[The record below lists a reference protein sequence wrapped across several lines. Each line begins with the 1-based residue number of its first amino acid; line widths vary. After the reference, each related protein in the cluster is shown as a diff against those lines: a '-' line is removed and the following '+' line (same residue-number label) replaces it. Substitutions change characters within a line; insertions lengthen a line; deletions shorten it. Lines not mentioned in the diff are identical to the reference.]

1 MRRAHG
7 TPATQHPDLLVGI
20 AGADDAGVMRITD
33 SVALVQTVD
42 FFTPIVD
49 DAELWGRIA
58 AANALSDIY
67 AMGGTPLTAL
77 QLLSWPR
84 DALPWDL
91 AADVIDGG
99 LAVLAEA
106 GCTLVGGHS
115 IDDPEPKYGFAITGT
130 VDPERM
136 ITNGGAAAGD
146 MLVLTKPLGT
156 GVITTALKAGA
167 APAGV
172 MDAAA
177 ALMTRLNDS
186 AAAAAVATG
195 VVAGTDVTGYGL
207 LGHLLEMANASGVT
221 AVVDP
226 ERVPIIDG
234 TADLFEAGHFP
245 GGSKR
250 NRRSLQGS
258 VDVGTTDDTILNLL
272 YDAQTNGGLLLAV
285 SPDHA
290 DALVDRLEASGDG
303 AYRIGEMIQRAEP
316 NAIVLRSVLLP

>member
-1 MRRAHG
+1 
-7 TPATQHPDLLVGI
+7 
-20 AGADDAGVMRITD
+20 MRITD
-33 SVALVQTVD
+33 SLALVQTVD

-49 DAELWGRIA
+49 DAEQWGRIA

-99 LAVLAEA
+99 LAVLEEA

-115 IDDPEPKYGFAITGT
+115 IDDTEPKYGFAITGT
-130 VDPERM
+130 VNPERM
-136 ITNGGAAAGD
+136 ITNDGAAAGD
-146 MLVLTKPLGT
+146 ILVLTKPLGT

-172 MDAAA
+172 MDAAV

-186 AAAAAVATG
+186 AGAAAAAVG
-195 VVAGTDVTGYGL
+195 VAAGTDVTGFGL
-207 LGHLLEMANASGVT
+207 LGHLGEMANASGVT

-234 TADLFEAGHFP
+234 TADLYEAGHFP

-258 VDVGTTDDTILNLL
+258 VDVGTTDDTTLNLL

-290 DALVDRLEASGDG
+290 DSLVDRLEASGDG
-303 AYRIGEMIQRAEP
+303 AYRIGEMIHRAEP
-316 NAIVLRSVLLP
+316 SAIVLRSVLLP

>member
-1 MRRAHG
+1 MHG
-7 TPATQHPDLLVGI
+7 TPATQHPDLLVGL

-33 SVALVQTVD
+33 SLALVQTVD

-58 AANALSDIY
+58 AANALSDVY

-115 IDDPEPKYGFAITGT
+115 IDDREPKYGFAITGT

-136 ITNGGAAAGD
+136 MTNGGAAAGD
-146 MLVLTKPLGT
+146 VLVLTKPLGT
-156 GVITTALKAGA
+156 GVITTARKAGA

-172 MDAAA
+172 MAAAA

-195 VVAGTDVTGYGL
+195 VAAGTDVTGFGL
-207 LGHLLEMANASGVT
+207 VGHLQEMANASGVT

-234 TADLFEAGHFP
+234 TADLYEAGHFP

-258 VDVGTTDDTILNLL
+258 VDVGTTDDTTLNLL

>member
-1 MRRAHG
+1 
-7 TPATQHPDLLVGI
+7 
-20 AGADDAGVMRITD
+20 MRITD
-33 SVALVQTVD
+33 NLALVQTVD

-84 DALPWDL
+84 ETLPWDL

-99 LAVLAEA
+99 LAVLAQA

-115 IDDPEPKYGFAITGT
+115 IDDVEPKYGFAITGT
-130 VDPERM
+130 VDPRQM
-136 ITNGGAAAGD
+136 ITNDAAAPGD
-146 MLVLTKPLGT
+146 VLVLTKPIGT

-167 APAGV
+167 A
-172 MDAAA
+172 AADVLEA
-177 ALMTRLNDS
+177 ATVVMTRLNDS
-186 AAAAAVATG
+186 ASAAAVAAG
-195 VVAGTDVTGYGL
+195 VAAGTDVTGFGL
-207 LGHLLEMANASGVT
+207 LGHLKEMANASGVT
-221 AVVDP
+221 AVLHP
-226 ERVPIIDG
+226 ERVPTIEG
-234 TADLFEAGHFP
+234 AADLFEAGHFP

-258 VDVGTTDDTILNLL
+258 VDAGTTDDATLGLL

-285 SPDHA
+285 SPDRA

-303 AYRIGEMIQRAEP
+303 AYRVGQIVERTEP
-316 NAIVLRSVLLP
+316 HAIVLRPVLRS

>member
-33 SVALVQTVD
+33 NVALVQTVD

-58 AANALSDIY
+58 AANALSDVY

-84 DALPWDL
+84 DTLPWDL

-130 VDPERM
+130 VDPEHM

-146 MLVLTKPLGT
+146 VLVLTKPLGT

-177 ALMTRLNDS
+177 GLMTRLNDS
-186 AAAAAVATG
+186 AAVAAVATG

-207 LGHLLEMANASGVT
+207 LGHLQEMANASGVT

-258 VDVGTTDDTILNLL
+258 VDVGTTDDTTLNLL

-285 SPDHA
+285 SPDDV

-316 NAIVLRSVLLP
+316 NAIVLGSVLLP

>member
-1 MRRAHG
+1 MHG
-7 TPATQHPDLLVGI
+7 TPATQHPDLLVGL

-33 SVALVQTVD
+33 SLALVQTVD

-115 IDDPEPKYGFAITGT
+115 IDDTEPKYGFAITGT

-136 ITNGGAAAGD
+136 ITNDGAAAGD

-186 AAAAAVATG
+186 AGAAAVAVG
-195 VVAGTDVTGYGL
+195 VAAGTDVTGFGL
-207 LGHLLEMANASGVT
+207 LGHLGEMANASGVT

-234 TADLFEAGHFP
+234 TADLYEAGHFP

-258 VDVGTTDDTILNLL
+258 VDVGTTDDTTLNLL

-303 AYRIGEMIQRAEP
+303 AYRIGEMIHRAEP

>member
-1 MRRAHG
+1 MHG
-7 TPATQHPDLLVGI
+7 TPATQHPDLLVGL

-33 SVALVQTVD
+33 SLALVQTVD

-115 IDDPEPKYGFAITGT
+115 IDDTEPKYGFAITGT

-146 MLVLTKPLGT
+146 LLVLTKPLGT

-172 MDAAA
+172 MDAAT

-186 AAAAAVATG
+186 AAVAALATG
-195 VVAGTDVTGYGL
+195 VAAGTDVTGFGL
-207 LGHLLEMANASGVT
+207 LGHLGEVANASGVT

-234 TADLFEAGHFP
+234 TAALYEAGHFP

-258 VDVGTTDDTILNLL
+258 VDVGTTDDTTLNLL

-285 SPDHA
+285 SPDDA
-290 DALVDRLEASGDG
+290 DSLVDRLEASGDG

>member
-1 MRRAHG
+1 MHG
-7 TPATQHPDLLVGI
+7 TPATQHPDLLVGL

-33 SVALVQTVD
+33 SLALVQTVD

-58 AANALSDIY
+58 AANALSDVY

-115 IDDPEPKYGFAITGT
+115 IDDREPKYGFAITGT

-136 ITNGGAAAGD
+136 MTNGRAAAGD
-146 MLVLTKPLGT
+146 VLGLTKPLGT

-177 ALMTRLNDS
+177 VLMTRLNDT
-186 AAAAAVATG
+186 AAAAALATG
-195 VVAGTDVTGYGL
+195 VAAGTDVTGFGL
-207 LGHLLEMANASGVT
+207 LGHLGEMANASGVT

-226 ERVPIIDG
+226 ERVPTIDG

-258 VDVGTTDDTILNLL
+258 VDVGTTDDTTLNLL

-285 SPDHA
+285 SPDHV

>member
-1 MRRAHG
+1 MHG
-7 TPATQHPDLLVGI
+7 TPATQHPDLLVGL

-33 SVALVQTVD
+33 SLALVQTVD

-58 AANALSDIY
+58 AANALSDVY

-115 IDDPEPKYGFAITGT
+115 IDDTEPKYGFAITGT

-136 ITNGGAAAGD
+136 ITNGGAAEGD
-146 MLVLTKPLGT
+146 LLVLTKPLGT

-186 AAAAAVATG
+186 AAVAALATG
-195 VVAGTDVTGYGL
+195 VTAGTDVTGFGL
-207 LGHLLEMANASGVT
+207 LGHLGEMANASGVT

-234 TADLFEAGHFP
+234 TADLYEAGHFP

-258 VDVGTTDDTILNLL
+258 VDVGTTDDTTLNLL

-290 DALVDRLEASGDG
+290 DSLVDRLEASGDG

>member
-1 MRRAHG
+1 MHG
-7 TPATQHPDLLVGI
+7 TPATQHPDLLVGL

-33 SVALVQTVD
+33 NLALVQTVD

-130 VDPERM
+130 VDPEHM
-136 ITNGGAAAGD
+136 ITNDGAAAD
-146 MLVLTKPLGT
+146 DVLVLTKPLGT

-172 MDAAA
+172 MDTAA

-186 AAAAAVATG
+186 AAVAAVATG
-195 VVAGTDVTGYGL
+195 VAAGTDVTGYGL
-207 LGHLLEMANASGVT
+207 LGHLQEMANASGVT

-250 NRRSLQGS
+250 NRRSLRGS
-258 VDVGTTDDTILNLL
+258 VDVGTTDDTTLNLL

>member
-1 MRRAHG
+1 MHG
-7 TPATQHPDLLVGI
+7 TPATQHPDLLVGL

-33 SVALVQTVD
+33 SLALVQTVD

-58 AANALSDIY
+58 AANALSDVY

-115 IDDPEPKYGFAITGT
+115 IDDTEPKYGFAITGT

-146 MLVLTKPLGT
+146 LLVLTKPLGT

-186 AAAAAVATG
+186 AAVAALATG
-195 VVAGTDVTGYGL
+195 VAAGTDVTGFGL
-207 LGHLLEMANASGVT
+207 LGHLGEMANASGVT

-234 TADLFEAGHFP
+234 TADLYEAGHFP

-258 VDVGTTDDTILNLL
+258 VDVGTTDDTTLNLL

>member
-136 ITNGGAAAGD
+136 ITNGAAAAGD

-177 ALMTRLNDS
+177 DLMTRLNDS
-186 AAAAAVATG
+186 AAVAAVATG

-207 LGHLLEMANASGVT
+207 LGHLQEMANASGVT

-258 VDVGTTDDTILNLL
+258 VDVGTTDDTTLNLL

-285 SPDHA
+285 SPDHV

-316 NAIVLRSVLLP
+316 NAIVLGSVLLP

>member
-33 SVALVQTVD
+33 NVALVQTVD

-58 AANALSDIY
+58 AANALSDVY

-130 VDPERM
+130 VDPEHM

-146 MLVLTKPLGT
+146 VLVLTKPLGT

-177 ALMTRLNDS
+177 GLMTRLNDS
-186 AAAAAVATG
+186 AAVAAVATG

-207 LGHLLEMANASGVT
+207 LGHLQEMANASGVT

-258 VDVGTTDDTILNLL
+258 VDVGTTDDTTLNLL

-285 SPDHA
+285 SPDDV

-316 NAIVLRSVLLP
+316 NAIVLGSVLLP

>member
-1 MRRAHG
+1 MHG

-33 SVALVQTVD
+33 NVALVQTVD

-136 ITNGGAAAGD
+136 MTNGGAAAGD
-146 MLVLTKPLGT
+146 VLVLTKPLGT

-177 ALMTRLNDS
+177 VLMTRLNDTG
-186 AAAAAVATG
+186 AAAALATG
-195 VVAGTDVTGYGL
+195 VDDGTDVTGFGL
-207 LGHLLEMANASGVT
+207 VGHLQEMANASGVT

-226 ERVPIIDG
+226 GRVPFIDG

-258 VDVGTTDDTILNLL
+258 VDAGTTDDTTLNLL

>member
-1 MRRAHG
+1 MHG
-7 TPATQHPDLLVGI
+7 TPATQHPDLLVGL

-33 SVALVQTVD
+33 SLALVQTVD

-58 AANALSDIY
+58 AANALSDVY

-115 IDDPEPKYGFAITGT
+115 IDDTEPKYGFAITGT

-136 ITNGGAAAGD
+136 ITNGGAAEGD
-146 MLVLTKPLGT
+146 LLVLTKPLGT

-186 AAAAAVATG
+186 AAVAALATG
-195 VVAGTDVTGYGL
+195 VTAGTDVTGFGL
-207 LGHLLEMANASGVT
+207 LGHLGEMANASGVT

-234 TADLFEAGHFP
+234 TADLYEAGHFP

-258 VDVGTTDDTILNLL
+258 VDVGTTDDTTLNLL

>member
-1 MRRAHG
+1 
-7 TPATQHPDLLVGI
+7 
-20 AGADDAGVMRITD
+20 MRITD
-33 SVALVQTVD
+33 SLALVQTVD

-49 DAELWGRIA
+49 DAEQWGRIA

-115 IDDPEPKYGFAITGT
+115 IDDTEPKYGFAITGT

-136 ITNGGAAAGD
+136 ITNDGAAAGD
-146 MLVLTKPLGT
+146 ILVLTKPLGT

-172 MDAAA
+172 MDAAV

-186 AAAAAVATG
+186 AGAAAVAVG
-195 VVAGTDVTGYGL
+195 VAAGTDVTGFGL
-207 LGHLLEMANASGVT
+207 LGHLGEMANASGVT

-234 TADLFEAGHFP
+234 TADLYEAGHFP

-258 VDVGTTDDTILNLL
+258 VDVGTTDDTTLNLL

-290 DALVDRLEASGDG
+290 DSLVDRLEASGDG
-303 AYRIGEMIQRAEP
+303 AYRIGEMIHRAEP
-316 NAIVLRSVLLP
+316 SAIVLRSVLLP

>member
-1 MRRAHG
+1 
-7 TPATQHPDLLVGI
+7 
-20 AGADDAGVMRITD
+20 MRITD

-136 ITNGGAAAGD
+136 ITNGAAAAGD

-177 ALMTRLNDS
+177 GLMTRLNDS
-186 AAAAAVATG
+186 AAVAAVATG

-207 LGHLLEMANASGVT
+207 LGHLQEMANASGVT

-258 VDVGTTDDTILNLL
+258 VDVGTTDDTTLNLL

-285 SPDHA
+285 SPDHV

-316 NAIVLRSVLLP
+316 NAIVLGSVLPP

>member
-1 MRRAHG
+1 MHG
-7 TPATQHPDLLVGI
+7 TPATQHPDLLVGL

-33 SVALVQTVD
+33 SLALVQTVD

-115 IDDPEPKYGFAITGT
+115 IDDTEPKYGFAITGT

-136 ITNGGAAAGD
+136 MTNGGAAAGD
-146 MLVLTKPLGT
+146 LLVLTKPLGT

-186 AAAAAVATG
+186 AGAAAVAVG
-195 VVAGTDVTGYGL
+195 VAAGTDVTGFGL
-207 LGHLLEMANASGVT
+207 LGHLGEMANASGVT

-234 TADLFEAGHFP
+234 TADLYEAGHFP

-258 VDVGTTDDTILNLL
+258 VDVGTTDDTTLNLL
-272 YDAQTNGGLLLAV
+272 YDAQTNGGLLFAV

-290 DALVDRLEASGDG
+290 DSLVDRLEASGDG

>member
-1 MRRAHG
+1 MHG
-7 TPATQHPDLLVGI
+7 TPATQHPDLLVGL

-33 SVALVQTVD
+33 SLALVQTVD

-115 IDDPEPKYGFAITGT
+115 IDDTEPKYGFAITGT

-146 MLVLTKPLGT
+146 LLVLTKPLGT

-186 AAAAAVATG
+186 AGAAAVAVG
-195 VVAGTDVTGYGL
+195 VAAGTDVTGFGL
-207 LGHLLEMANASGVT
+207 LGHLGEMANASGVT

-234 TADLFEAGHFP
+234 TADLYEAGHFP

-285 SPDHA
+285 SPDDA
-290 DALVDRLEASGDG
+290 DSLVDRLEASGDG

>member
-1 MRRAHG
+1 MHG
-7 TPATQHPDLLVGI
+7 TPATQHPDLLVGL

-33 SVALVQTVD
+33 SLALVQTVD

-115 IDDPEPKYGFAITGT
+115 IDDREPKYGFAITGT

-136 ITNGGAAAGD
+136 MTNGGAAAGD
-146 MLVLTKPLGT
+146 VLVLTKPLGT

-186 AAAAAVATG
+186 AAAAVAVG
-195 VVAGTDVTGYGL
+195 VAAGTDVTGFGL
-207 LGHLLEMANASGVT
+207 LGHLGEMANASGVT

-234 TADLFEAGHFP
+234 TADLYEAGHFP

-258 VDVGTTDDTILNLL
+258 VDVGTTDDTTLNLL

>member
-1 MRRAHG
+1 MHG
-7 TPATQHPDLLVGI
+7 TPATQHPDLLVGL

-33 SVALVQTVD
+33 SLALVQTVD

-115 IDDPEPKYGFAITGT
+115 IDDTEPKYGFAITGT

-186 AAAAAVATG
+186 AGAAAVAVG
-195 VVAGTDVTGYGL
+195 VAAGTDVTGFGL
-207 LGHLLEMANASGVT
+207 LGHLGEMANASGVT

-234 TADLFEAGHFP
+234 TADLYEAGHFP

-258 VDVGTTDDTILNLL
+258 VDVGTTDDTTLNLL

>member
-1 MRRAHG
+1 
-7 TPATQHPDLLVGI
+7 
-20 AGADDAGVMRITD
+20 
-33 SVALVQTVD
+33 
-42 FFTPIVD
+42 
-49 DAELWGRIA
+49 
-58 AANALSDIY
+58 
-67 AMGGTPLTAL
+67 
-77 QLLSWPR
+77 
-84 DALPWDL
+84 
-91 AADVIDGG
+91 
-99 LAVLAEA
+99 
-106 GCTLVGGHS
+106 
-115 IDDPEPKYGFAITGT
+115 
-130 VDPERM
+130 
-136 ITNGGAAAGD
+136 

-186 AAAAAVATG
+186 AGAAAVAVG
-195 VVAGTDVTGYGL
+195 VAAGTDVTGFGL
-207 LGHLLEMANASGVT
+207 LGHLGEMANASGVT

-234 TADLFEAGHFP
+234 TADLYEAGHFP

-258 VDVGTTDDTILNLL
+258 VDVGTTDDTTLNLL

>member
-1 MRRAHG
+1 MHG
-7 TPATQHPDLLVGI
+7 TPATQHPDLLVGL

-33 SVALVQTVD
+33 SLALVQTVD

-49 DAELWGRIA
+49 DAEQWGRIA

-99 LAVLAEA
+99 LAVLTEA

-115 IDDPEPKYGFAITGT
+115 IDDTEPKYGFAITGT

-136 ITNGGAAAGD
+136 ITNGGAAVGD

-167 APAGV
+167 APARV

-186 AAAAAVATG
+186 AGAAAVAVG
-195 VVAGTDVTGYGL
+195 VAAGTDVTGFGL
-207 LGHLLEMANASGVT
+207 LGHLGEMANASGVT

-234 TADLFEAGHFP
+234 TADLYEAGHFP

-258 VDVGTTDDTILNLL
+258 VDVGTTDDTTLNLL

-290 DALVDRLEASGDG
+290 DSLVDRLEASGDG

>member
-1 MRRAHG
+1 MHG
-7 TPATQHPDLLVGI
+7 TPATQHPDLLVGL

-33 SVALVQTVD
+33 SLALVQTVD

-49 DAELWGRIA
+49 DAEQWGRIA

-115 IDDPEPKYGFAITGT
+115 IDDTEPKYGFAITGT

-186 AAAAAVATG
+186 AAVAASATG
-195 VVAGTDVTGYGL
+195 VAAGTDVTGFGL
-207 LGHLLEMANASGVT
+207 LGHLGEMANASGVT

-226 ERVPIIDG
+226 ERVPTIDG

-258 VDVGTTDDTILNLL
+258 VDVGTTDDTTLNLL

-285 SPDHA
+285 SPDHS

>member
-1 MRRAHG
+1 MHG
-7 TPATQHPDLLVGI
+7 SPATQHPDLLVGLS
-20 AGADDAGVMRITD
+20 GADDAGVMRITD
-33 SVALVQTVD
+33 SLALVQTVD

-49 DAELWGRIA
+49 DAEQWGRIA

-115 IDDPEPKYGFAITGT
+115 IDDTEPKYGFAITGT

-136 ITNGGAAAGD
+136 ITNDGAAAGD
-146 MLVLTKPLGT
+146 ILVLTKPLGT

-172 MDAAA
+172 MDAAV

-186 AAAAAVATG
+186 AGAAAVAVG
-195 VVAGTDVTGYGL
+195 VAAGTDVTGFGL
-207 LGHLLEMANASGVT
+207 LGHLGEMANASGVT

-234 TADLFEAGHFP
+234 TADLYEAGHFP

-258 VDVGTTDDTILNLL
+258 VDVGTTDDTTLNLL

-285 SPDHA
+285 SPNHA
-290 DALVDRLEASGDG
+290 DSLVDRLEASGDG
-303 AYRIGEMIQRAEP
+303 AYRIGEMIHRAEP
-316 NAIVLRSVLLP
+316 SAIVLRSVLLP

>member
-1 MRRAHG
+1 MHG
-7 TPATQHPDLLVGI
+7 TPATQHPDLLVGL

-33 SVALVQTVD
+33 SLALVQTVD

-115 IDDPEPKYGFAITGT
+115 IDDTEPKYGFAITGT

-146 MLVLTKPLGT
+146 LLVLTKPLGT

-186 AAAAAVATG
+186 AGAAAVAVG
-195 VVAGTDVTGYGL
+195 VAAGTDVTGFGL
-207 LGHLLEMANASGVT
+207 LGHLGEMANASGVT

-234 TADLFEAGHFP
+234 TADLYEAGHFP

-258 VDVGTTDDTILNLL
+258 VDVGTTDDTTLNLL

-285 SPDHA
+285 SPDHV

>member
-1 MRRAHG
+1 
-7 TPATQHPDLLVGI
+7 
-20 AGADDAGVMRITD
+20 MRITD
-33 SVALVQTVD
+33 NLALVQTVD

-130 VDPERM
+130 VDPEHM
-136 ITNGGAAAGD
+136 ITNGGAAAD
-146 MLVLTKPLGT
+146 DVLVLTKPLGT

-172 MDAAA
+172 MDTAA

-186 AAAAAVATG
+186 AAVAAVATG
-195 VVAGTDVTGYGL
+195 VAAGTDVTGYGL
-207 LGHLLEMANASGVT
+207 LGHLQEMANASGVT

-258 VDVGTTDDTILNLL
+258 VDVGTTDDTTLNLL

>member
-1 MRRAHG
+1 MHG
-7 TPATQHPDLLVGI
+7 TPATQHPDLLVGL

-33 SVALVQTVD
+33 SLALVQTVD

-115 IDDPEPKYGFAITGT
+115 IDDTEPKYGFAITGT

-136 ITNGGAAAGD
+136 ITNDGAAAGD

-177 ALMTRLNDS
+177 ALMTRLNDT
-186 AAAAAVATG
+186 AAVAAVATG
-195 VVAGTDVTGYGL
+195 VAAGTDVTGFGL
-207 LGHLLEMANASGVT
+207 LGHLGEIANASEVT

-234 TADLFEAGHFP
+234 TADLYEAGHFP

>member
-1 MRRAHG
+1 VHG
-7 TPATQHPDLLVGI
+7 TPATQHPDLLVGL

-33 SVALVQTVD
+33 SLALVQTVD

-58 AANALSDIY
+58 AANALSDVY

-115 IDDPEPKYGFAITGT
+115 IDDTEPKYGFAITGT

-136 ITNGGAAAGD
+136 ITNGGAAEGD
-146 MLVLTKPLGT
+146 LLVLTKPLGT

-186 AAAAAVATG
+186 AAVAALATG
-195 VVAGTDVTGYGL
+195 VAAGTDVTGFGL
-207 LGHLLEMANASGVT
+207 LGHLGEMANASGVT

-234 TADLFEAGHFP
+234 TADLYEAGHFP

-258 VDVGTTDDTILNLL
+258 VDVGTTDDTTLNLL

-285 SPDHA
+285 SPDHV

>member
-1 MRRAHG
+1 VHG
-7 TPATQHPDLLVGI
+7 TPATQHPDLLVGL

-33 SVALVQTVD
+33 SLALVQTVD

-115 IDDPEPKYGFAITGT
+115 IDDTEPKYGFAITGT

-136 ITNGGAAAGD
+136 ITNAGAAAGD
-146 MLVLTKPLGT
+146 LLVLTKPLGT

-186 AAAAAVATG
+186 AAVAALATG
-195 VVAGTDVTGYGL
+195 VAAGTDVTGFGL
-207 LGHLLEMANASGVT
+207 LGHLGEMANASRVT

-234 TADLFEAGHFP
+234 TADLYEAGHFP

-258 VDVGTTDDTILNLL
+258 VDVGTTDDTTLNLL
-272 YDAQTNGGLLLAV
+272 YDAQTNGGLLLAA

-303 AYRIGEMIQRAEP
+303 AYRIGEMIQRADP

>member
-1 MRRAHG
+1 MHG
-7 TPATQHPDLLVGI
+7 TPATQHPDLLVGL

-33 SVALVQTVD
+33 SLALVQTVD

-115 IDDPEPKYGFAITGT
+115 IDDAEPKYGFAITGT

-136 ITNGGAAAGD
+136 ITNDGAVAGD
-146 MLVLTKPLGT
+146 ILVLTKPLGT

-186 AAAAAVATG
+186 AAAAVAVG
-195 VVAGTDVTGYGL
+195 VAAGTDVTGFGL
-207 LGHLLEMANASGVT
+207 LGHLGEMANASGVT

-234 TADLFEAGHFP
+234 TADLYEAGHFP

-258 VDVGTTDDTILNLL
+258 VDVGTTDDTTLNLL